1 MVNSSC
7 GRNTYFAGNMILSP
21 DSWYPTIPTQ
31 IIPVHPSKSAASN
44 LKRSR
49 KKQVTWKARSGCS
62 APAKRAS
69 WIQQVMISW
78 YCLGAPS
85 FFPTR
90 LNIVVLP
97 RDFSPEGPGLARQ
110 GSASMSSMS
119 FCVYWPK
126 PWFAEKKS
134 LSPIH
139 WTMFRSGQHARHV
152 KQAGQCP
159 ITGTRNLG
167 HKKITQ

>member
-1 MVNSSC
+1 MLSSSEK
-7 GRNTYFAGNMILSP
+7 GIL
-21 DSWYPTIPTQ
+21 DPTSDDFLILFGG
-31 IIPVHPSKSAASN
+31 SK
-44 LKRSR
+44 
-49 KKQVTWKARSGCS
+49 
-62 APAKRAS
+62 
-69 WIQQVMISW
+69 
-78 YCLGAPS
+78 
-85 FFPTR
+85 FFSDTR

-139 WTMFRSGQHARHV
+139 
-152 KQAGQCP
+152 
-159 ITGTRNLG
+159 
-167 HKKITQ
+167 